1 MQVIRYP
8 WYATSLLG
16 GAPHALTWLR
26 YTAFYALYPVGVV
39 AEMWIIATA
48 LPTLASTGLHSISLP
63 NAWNWAFSY
72 HYFMVVRPDALLQIS
87 AADTNICCAEFLT
100 SR

>member
-8 WYATSLLG
+8 WYAASLLG
-16 GAPHALTWLR
+16 GAPHTLTWLR

-39 AEMWIIATA
+39 AEMWIIAAA
-48 LPTLASTGLHSISLP
+48 LPVLASTGIHSISLP

-72 HYFMVVRPDALLQIS
+72 HYFMVVRPKGNPTWPLDQSLTQSYVLLVS
-87 AADTNICCAEFLT
+87 P
-100 SR
+100 